1 MAAKIKVLV
10 VDDSAFMR
18 KLISDFINSDD
29 GLEAIGTARNGE
41 DALKKINNLL
51 PDVVTMDV
59 EMPVMNGLDALE
71 EIMKN
76 DPIPVIMLSSTTTE
90 GAMSTVRAIQSG
102 AIDFISKPSGPISLD
117 LEKVKKQIIDKI
129 YAAGS
134 VDMKRM
140 NISETFTSGNIKPN
154 ETFKKEFSML
164 RKTKK
169 LICIGSSTGGPRA
182 LQQVLT
188 KIPKDI
194 PSPILIV
201 QHMPAGFT
209 KSLADRLNAIS
220 EIQVKE
226 AKDGEIIKDG
236 IAYIAP
242 GNYHL
247 KMRTIGSSLAVQL
260 EQTPPKRGHRPSVD
274 VMFESISRLQHLSK
288 VAIIMTGMGADGSEG
303 LIKLKESGNTVAIA
317 ESEHSSIVFG
327 MPKSAIATTLVDE
340 VVHLDEIASA
350 ILKQFT

>member
-1 MAAKIKVLV
+1 
-10 VDDSAFMR
+10 
-18 KLISDFINSDD
+18 
-29 GLEAIGTARNGE
+29 
-41 DALKKINNLL
+41 
-51 PDVVTMDV
+51 
-59 EMPVMNGLDALE
+59 
-71 EIMKN
+71 
-76 DPIPVIMLSSTTTE
+76 
-90 GAMSTVRAIQSG
+90 
-102 AIDFISKPSGPISLD
+102 
-117 LEKVKKQIIDKI
+117 
-129 YAAGS
+129 
-134 VDMKRM
+134 MKRM
-140 NISETFTSGNIKPN
+140 NISETSTSSNIKPY

-169 LICIGSSTGGPRA
+169 LICIGTSTGGPRA

-288 VAIIMTGMGADGSEG
+288 VAIVMTGMGADGSEG